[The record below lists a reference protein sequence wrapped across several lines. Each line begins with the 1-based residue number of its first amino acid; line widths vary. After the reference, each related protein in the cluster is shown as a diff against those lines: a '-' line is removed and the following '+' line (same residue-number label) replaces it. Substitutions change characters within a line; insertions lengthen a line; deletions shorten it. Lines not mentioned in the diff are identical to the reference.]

1 MMLSLQG
8 TGEYDNLS
16 TLQDTLAEQNIIFN
30 LFSTYAKLSSK
41 KVIGID
47 WEGRVISRVN
57 NLQDKK
63 ALPQVRRYIL
73 SDHKD

>member
-16 TLQDTLAEQNIIFN
+16 TLQDTLADQNIVFN

-41 KVIGID
+41 KVIGIA